1 MTTTIEQITAI
12 IDEATADERAKV
24 LDLERR
30 LSNAYADLVSKKEA
44 LTNVTRDLRDLT
56 VENNQQRA
64 EVAHLGKLNA
74 EQDEQIRALRDM
86 LARATPATDDAALIV
101 ALRKDKADLN
111 EKIGELRVER
121 DIACA
126 QLAKIQ
132 GTPVDEATA
141 NAYAV
146 GALLKKIEEHEATI
160 ESMGRM
166 KQGDDLHKTIGALT
180 KDRDNLLAEVAK
192 RDSTIAALRAQNE
205 ELRSRAGTQR
215 PRTRSYVDGIA
226 HLDPCIGDWIR
237 VKSGPRADQM
247 GRIEKR
253 SPLTVAVLLN
263 NGERWTFKH
272 GEIEV
277 LVQEPTEK
285 ETELAAKL
293 DNVEQEWRLTRE
305 MASKQI
311 ERLTR
316 EKATAY
322 RKLAEVS
329 RKCLGLMK
337 ESAHLRTLNAKIVDD
352 CNKEIDELNEKCA
365 ALVVENKRLDEYAS
379 GNWVDVPP
387 PSDAGCL
394 YPECGPICRRDCPHA
409 PVVETP
415 AVEERGPWVVYDPER
430 EYMLPYRCV
439 HKWVKPE
446 ELEDAVLFRDANSAQ
461 NCVHDLGIKRYR
473 VITLAEARAIEAQKT
488 NG

>member
-30 LSNAYADLVSKKEA
+30 LSNAYADLVAKKEA

-56 VENNQQRA
+56 VERRD
-64 EVAHLGKLNA
+64 EVNA
-74 EQDEQIRALRDM
+74 
-86 LARATPATDDAALIV
+86 
-101 ALRKDKADLN
+101 LN

-160 ESMGRM
+160 ESMGR
-166 KQGDDLHKTIGALT
+166 
-180 KDRDNLLAEVAK
+180 
-192 RDSTIAALRAQNE
+192 
-205 ELRSRAGTQR
+205 
-215 PRTRSYVDGIA
+215 
-226 HLDPCIGDWIR
+226 
-237 VKSGPRADQM
+237 
-247 GRIEKR
+247 
-253 SPLTVAVLLN
+253 
-263 NGERWTFKH
+263 
-272 GEIEV
+272 
-277 LVQEPTEK
+277 
-285 ETELAAKL
+285 
-293 DNVEQEWRLTRE
+293 
-305 MASKQI
+305 KQI

-394 YPECGPICRRDCPHA
+394 YPECGPICRRDCPPA